1 MRYAGRSTNGL
12 DATRARCGASH
23 SYDCVGD
30 RRATARRCRPLRVLR
45 FSRWLPPLVVFLLVT
60 FSTCVSALAAVG
72 TVTRVQKSA
81 QIGST
86 PAKSGMSVNMNDV
99 ITTGP
104 GARLQ
109 VTFRDETQLTLG
121 ENARVVIDRFVYD
134 PGSST
139 GVLALQAGAGALRFT
154 TGKLGS
160 MTNKDVTVQTPSA
173 ALAVRGTEFWGGVI
187 DQQYGV
193 LLLSGELDVSNSV
206 GAVTLDDRGEGT
218 DIAPSLKDEYAP
230 LDPYYWPPEK
240 VARAL
245 AMTSFGLALG
255 PAQTIGAG
263 LLIGG
268 AIAGGI
274 AAGQDDGPNRRP
286 RPASP

>member
-1 MRYAGRSTNGL
+1 MRLARFAGWFPTL
-12 DATRARCGASH
+12 FMC
-23 SYDCVGD
+23 
-30 RRATARRCRPLRVLR
+30 
-45 FSRWLPPLVVFLLVT
+45 LLLS

-86 PAKSGMSVNMNDV
+86 PAQSGMPINMNDV
-99 ITTGP
+99 ISTGP

-109 VTFRDETQLTLG
+109 ITFRDETKLTLG
-121 ENARVVIDRFVYD
+121 ENARVVIDRYVYD
-134 PGSST
+134 PAAST
-139 GVLALQAGAGALRFT
+139 GVLSLNAGQGALRFA
-154 TGKLGS
+154 TGKLGKMS
-160 MTNKDVTVQTPSA
+160 NKDVTVTTPGA

-187 DQQYGV
+187 DSQYGV
-193 LLLSGELDVSNSV
+193 LLLSGKVDVSNSV

-230 LDPYYWPPEK
+230 LEPYYWPPGK

-255 PAQTIGAG
+255 PAETVTGG
-263 LLIGG
+263 LIIGG

-274 AAGQDDGPNRRP
+274 VAGQNDESNRRP
-286 RPASP
+286 KPPKPASP

>member
-1 MRYAGRSTNGL
+1 MSWC
-12 DATRARCGASH
+12 DMGA
-23 SYDCVGD
+23 V
-30 RRATARRCRPLRVLR
+30 ALARRRSCDALAARPMRMDACVANARRSRPVRVAR
-45 FSRWLPPLVVFLLVT
+45 FSSWLPALAICLLVT
-60 FSTCVSALAAVG
+60 LSTCISALAAVG

-86 PAKSGMSVNMNDV
+86 PAQSGMPVNMNDV

-109 VTFRDETQLTLG
+109 VTFKDETQLTLG

-139 GVLALQAGAGALRFT
+139 GVLALNAGTGAMRFV
-154 TGKLGS
+154 TGKLGKMS
-160 MTNKDVTVQTPSA
+160 NKDVTVTTPAA
-173 ALAVRGTEFWGGVI
+173 ALAVRGTDFWGGVI

-193 LLLSGELDVSNSV
+193 VLMSGELDVSNSV
-206 GAVTLDDRGEGT
+206 GAVTLDERGEGT

-230 LDPYYWPPEK
+230 LEPYEWPPGK

-255 PAQTIGAG
+255 PAQTAGAG
-263 LLIGG
+263 LAVAG

-274 AAGQDDGPNRRP
+274 VAGQDDGPDP
-286 RPASP
+286 VSP

>member
-1 MRYAGRSTNGL
+1 VRGHRL
-12 DATRARCGASH
+12 VARF
-23 SYDCVGD
+23 
-30 RRATARRCRPLRVLR
+30 PR
-45 FSRWLPPLVVFLLVT
+45 FFPTLFICLLVT

-86 PAKSGMSVNMNDV
+86 PAKSGMPVKMNDV
-99 ITTGP
+99 VTTGA

-109 VTFRDETQLTLG
+109 ITFRDETQLTLG

-139 GVLALQAGAGALRFT
+139 GVLALQAGTGAMRFA
-154 TGKLGS
+154 TGKLGK
-160 MTNKDVTVQTPSA
+160 MRNRDVTVTTPSA
-173 ALAVRGTEFWGGVI
+173 ALAVRGTEFWSGVI

-193 LLLSGELDVSNSV
+193 LLLSGEVDVSNSA
-206 GAVTLDDRGEGT
+206 GAVTLDSRGEGT
-218 DIAPSLKDEYAP
+218 DIAPSLKEDYAP
-230 LDPYYWPPEK
+230 LQPYEWPPGK

-263 LLIGG
+263 LLVSG
-268 AIAGGI
+268 AIVGGI
-274 AAGQDDGPNRRP
+274 AAGRDDEPDRRP

>member
-1 MRYAGRSTNGL
+1 MNWCDVGAAARTRSPYWL
-12 DATRARCGASH
+12 GA
-23 SYDCVGD
+23 
-30 RRATARRCRPLRVLR
+30 
-45 FSRWLPPLVVFLLVT
+45 LVVCLLVT
-60 FSTCVSALAAVG
+60 FSSCVSAAAAVG
-72 TVTRVQKSA
+72 TVTRVQKNA

-86 PAKSGMSVNMNDV
+86 PAKSGMPVNMNDV
-99 ITTGP
+99 VTTGP

-109 VTFRDETQLTLG
+109 ITFRDETQLTLG

-139 GVLALQAGAGALRFT
+139 GVLSLSAGTGALRFA
-154 TGKLGS
+154 TGKLGKMS
-160 MTNKDVTVQTPSA
+160 NRDVRVTTPAA

-193 LLLSGELDVSNSV
+193 LLLSGEVDVSNSA
-206 GAVTLDDRGEGT
+206 GAVTLDSRGEGT

-230 LDPYYWPPEK
+230 LEPYVWPPEK

-255 PAQTIGAG
+255 PEI
-263 LLIGG
+263 LLPALVLIPG
-268 AIAGGI
+268 AI
-274 AAGQDDGPNRRP
+274 QDDEPNRRR
-286 RPASP
+286 RPVSP